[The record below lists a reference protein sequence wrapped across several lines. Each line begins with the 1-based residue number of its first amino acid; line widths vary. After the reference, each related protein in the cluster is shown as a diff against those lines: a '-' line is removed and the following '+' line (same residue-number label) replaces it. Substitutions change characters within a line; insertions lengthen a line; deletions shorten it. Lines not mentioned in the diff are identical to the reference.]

1 MKRKLVTAGSFRGD
15 RGHKIRLETRA
26 REFMVVAR
34 LRDVKTPKRSESN
47 KSAACKGRRLKG
59 REVTGVRPETG
70 RSIREQAE
78 ARGNSGGG
86 PNKY

>member
-1 MKRKLVTAGSFRGD
+1 MTAGSLEEERD
-15 RGHKIRLETRA
+15 HKVRLETRA
-26 REFMVVAR
+26 REFTVVAS
-34 LRDVKTPKRSESN
+34 LRGYTRKRSESN
-47 KSAACKGRRLKG
+47 KSAVYKGRRLKG
-59 REVTGVRPETG
+59 REVTAVRPETG

>member
-1 MKRKLVTAGSFRGD
+1 MTAGSSSEERD
-15 RGHKIRLETRA
+15 HKIRLETRA
-26 REFMVVAR
+26 REFALVAS
-34 LRDVKTPKRSESN
+34 LRVSKTRRRSESD

-70 RSIREQAE
+70 RSIRGQAE

-86 PNKY
+86 PNKC

>member
-1 MKRKLVTAGSFRGD
+1 MKRKLVTTGSNSEERN
-15 RGHKIRLETRA
+15 HKIRLETRA
-26 REFMVVAR
+26 REFIVVAS
-34 LRDVKTPKRSESN
+34 LRAKTRKRSESN

-59 REVTGVRPETG
+59 REVTALRPETG
-70 RSIREQAE
+70 RSIRGQAE